1 MLTALFVA
9 LGASGVSV
17 REATEIL
24 DTISE
29 IEHDLGERVTDIRSF
44 AARFD
49 SLMKYNR
56 KMRAKV
62 DYLRNK
68 HNIQQS
74 HIQRGELSR
83 IQPQSLPI
91 GNALTSMFGAVVGK
105 KKGFTTEIA
114 ESSLATHIEVKNTPN
129 DPCLVDEFEVH
140 FEASSGRHPMKAGP
154 FRLLPNTSSQLFS
167 MPYPVLF
174 NSATIIPS
182 SNHGNTTHHCLPE
195 VVFYGDG
202 EL

>member
-1 MLTALFVA
+1 MLTALLVA
-9 LGASGVSV
+9 IGASSVSV

-29 IEHDLGERVTDIRSF
+29 IEHDLGERVTDIRAF

-68 HNIQQS
+68 HNIQKS
-74 HIQRGELSR
+74 HIHRGELSR
-83 IQPQSLPI
+83 IQPQSLAI

-114 ESSLATHIEVKNTPN
+114 ESALATQVEVKNTPN
-129 DPCLVDEFEVH
+129 DSCLVNEFEVH
-140 FEASSGRHPMKAGP
+140 FEASSGPVMKAGP
-154 FRLLPNTSSQLFS
+154 FRLLPNTSVQLFS

-174 NSATIIPS
+174 NSAAIIPS

-195 VVFYGDG
+195 VVFYGDR